1 MTEILDRDSSLAQRF
16 LPESVDR
23 LIFVGSVL
31 VIIGL
36 CAPLAAYPTEA
47 KTLLANV
54 FDELTHNFGV
64 LYLMGS
70 FAALL
75 FLLGLAASRFGDI
88 KLGNVEP
95 DFPTFSWS
103 AMLFCGGIGTSLS
116 LIHI

>member
-1 MTEILDRDSSLAQRF
+1 MTEILDRDSSLAQRI

-47 KTLLANV
+47 KTLLA
-54 FDELTHNFGV
+54 
-64 LYLMGS
+64 
-70 FAALL
+70 
-75 FLLGLAASRFGDI
+75 
-88 KLGNVEP
+88 
-95 DFPTFSWS
+95 
-103 AMLFCGGIGTSLS
+103 LS